1 MIKFKHYIA
10 ELFDRKVPFKL
21 SNTGDYGW
29 GYDFILMYD
38 RGKPTN
44 APRGKEL
51 EKFVD
56 SWFKKQGIDMAEASR
71 EERERQLPLFNKE
84 FKAFSY
90 TVGFDNIE
98 FLSDAEYAELA
109 LMSDGD
115 IKKDVWELSF
125 AMRESTLQLQT
136 MGRPSVTGRYYWSWD
151 GGTDEDINRFS
162 GADAAMILGAVTDI
176 AVEFVK
182 QKKPRGIILGTKPT
196 ANPSRG
202 RIYKMLARSAAKK
215 TGGKYHEIENPRSG
229 MANGVIVWFDNDNPF
244 RFFDFPNSPYEQKP

>member
-1 MIKFKHYIA
+1 MIEFKRYIA
-10 ELFDRKVPFKL
+10 ELFDRKVPYKL
-21 SNTGDYGW
+21 SHTGDYGW
-29 GYDFILMYD
+29 GYDFILMND
-38 RGKPTN
+38 RRKPTN

-90 TVGFDNIE
+90 TVGFDNIGI
-98 FLSDAEYAELA
+98 SDEYSELA
-109 LMSDGD
+109 LISDGD
-115 IKKDVWELSF
+115 IRKNVWELSF
-125 AMRESTLQLQT
+125 SMRESTLELQT

-151 GGTDEDINRFS
+151 AGTDEDINQFS

-176 AVEFVK
+176 AVDFVK
-182 QKKPRGIILGTKPT
+182 QKKPRGIILGTKET
-196 ANPSRG
+196 ANPARG

-215 TGGKYHEIENPRSG
+215 TGATVHEIDSPRIG
-229 MANGVIVWFDNDNPF
+229 MVNGVIVWFDKEEPF
-244 RFFDFPNSPYEQKP
+244 KLYGSDYDKP